1 MRRQSRNWMAFRTF
15 ASKGAGMWAALMLG
29 LLSLLV
35 IVNNFHIIS
44 FYFRQLP
51 FPQDADS
58 LLTNPWTDDTGKQD
72 PSTDEET
79 SDIRHLTGQNVDPE
93 NQQQDESRFV
103 SVDQLDEF
111 RPPQRE
117 GTSADGRNTLKYSPP
132 GEPRHNKDTQNLT
145 RAAPVIFTDPELP
158 PNHPCQGFTLPPPPS
173 DPKKVGPRPC
183 PVCYL
188 PVEQAINA
196 MPPPGSSPTPVLK
209 HLSYIRELEIQDVLS
224 TGSGSEFGGHPTLED
239 RAQSYMIQENMAVHC
254 GFVKGSDPGVGTGY
268 DISEEDRSEM
278 HKCAGVVVASAV
290 FGNYDLIQQPTNI
303 SEQAKATVCFVMFID
318 EETEQAVLNNADL
331 RTSRKIGLWRVVVV
345 RNLPY
350 SDPRRTG
357 KIPKL
362 LMHRLFPNARFSL
375 WVDGKLQL
383 VVDPYQILE
392 RFLWRSNDTLA
403 ISKHYKRF
411 DVFKEAEANKAAGKY
426 DNATIDAQVE
436 FYRSEGM
443 TPYSAAKLPIVSDVP
458 EGCVIIRE
466 HTPLS
471 NLFGCLWFNEV
482 DRFTSRDQISFG
494 IVRNKI
500 MAQVPSWRIN
510 MFLDCERR
518 NFVVQG
524 YHKDV
529 LEQKMA
535 QTGAHNGTSAMHN
548 SSRSLRRR
556 LY

>member
-1 MRRQSRNWMAFRTF
+1 MRRQNKNWMALRTF
-15 ASKGAGMWAALMLG
+15 ASKDAGMWAALMLG
-29 LLSLLV
+29 LLSLLM

-44 FYFRQLP
+44 FHFRQLP
-51 FPQDADS
+51 FPQDTDS
-58 LLTNPWTDDTGKQD
+58 LFTNPWGVDQDTDNQQ
-72 PSTDEET
+72 SE
-79 SDIRHLTGQNVDPE
+79 GQNVDFVNP
-93 NQQQDESRFV
+93 QQDESQPFDDV
-103 SVDQLDEF
+103 DEF
-111 RPPQRE
+111 RPPLLE
-117 GTSADGRNTLKYSPP
+117 DKHDDGKGILKFTPP
-132 GEPRHNKDTQNLT
+132 VVEPRRNNNEKLPEDKNRT
-145 RAAPVIFTDPELP
+145 RAAPVLFTDPSLP
-158 PNHPCQGFTLPPPPS
+158 PDHPCQGFTLPPPPS

-188 PVEQAINA
+188 PVEQAIKT

-209 HLSYIRELEIQDVLS
+209 HLSYIREPEIADVLS
-224 TGSGSEFGGHPTLED
+224 SGSGSEFGGHPTLED
-239 RAQSYMIQENMAVHC
+239 RAQSYAIQENMAVHC

-268 DISEEDRSEM
+268 DISEEDRAEM
-278 HKCAGVVVASAV
+278 HKCGGVVVASAV
-290 FGNYDLIQQPTNI
+290 FGNYDLIQQPANI

-331 RTSRKIGLWRVVVV
+331 RSSRKIGLWRMVVVK
-345 RNLPY
+345 NLPY

-383 VVDPYQILE
+383 VVDPYKILE
-392 RFLWRSNDTLA
+392 RFLWRSNDTIA

-411 DVFKEAEANKAAGKY
+411 DVFQEAEANKAAGKY

-436 FYRSEGM
+436 FYRNEGM
-443 TPYSAAKLPIVSDVP
+443 TPYSRAKLPLVSDVP

-494 IVRNKI
+494 IVRDKI
-500 MAQVPSWRIN
+500 MAQVPSWWIN

-535 QTGAHNGTSAMHN
+535 QAGVHNGTTTVHR
-548 SSRSLRRR
+548 RSRR
-556 LY
+556 LRNRS